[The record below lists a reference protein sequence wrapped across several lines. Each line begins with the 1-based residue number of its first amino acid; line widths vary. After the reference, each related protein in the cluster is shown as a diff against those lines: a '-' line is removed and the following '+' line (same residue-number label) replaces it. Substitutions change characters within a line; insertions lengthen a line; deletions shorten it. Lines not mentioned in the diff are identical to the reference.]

1 MQTKENNPYRNPSY
15 LFLIITSSILVAAVI
30 WFFMLPLIFNSGS
43 SLITDIFSNKD
54 EVKFEAFNPEAF
66 AYDLGNTWEVN
77 AMINVKGFEQREG
90 SGDIFEAS
98 ISYSADI
105 KTPNGKTEEN
115 LYSDKINISA
125 QEEIIDIPLE
135 VQFELDSTYSF
146 GKYTIIFNITDLYSQ
161 NSITG
166 SAEFDLTE

>member
-1 MQTKENNPYRNPSY
+1 MKIFLP
-15 LFLIITSSILVAAVI
+15 LFVISLLLITSCSKEETKL
-30 WFFMLPLIFNSGS
+30 
-43 SLITDIFSNKD
+43 
-54 EVKFEAFNPEAF
+54 EAFNPEAF

-90 SGDIFEAS
+90 SGDTFEAS

-105 KTPNGKTEEN
+105 KIPDGKTVEN
-115 LYSDKINISA
+115 LYSDIINISA

-135 VQFELDSTYSF
+135 VQFELDSTYYL
-146 GKYTIIFNITDLYSQ
+146 GKHTIIFNITDNYSQ